1 VAVAE
6 TVAHP
11 AVVVSLTFDDG
22 SPDQLQAD
30 TIMARY
36 GMHGTFYV
44 NSGRL
49 NQPGYMSASQV
60 VTLQSDGN
68 EVAGHTVSHADLP
81 TLTQD
86 EATREVCN
94 DRVNLLGLG
103 LNVRNFAYPFGDNNA
118 AVQQIVKNCGYN
130 SARRVGDIVSPGT
143 CSGCRYAE
151 SIPPANPYAVIT
163 PDSIK
168 SDTSLLDME
177 NYVLQA
183 EQNGGGW
190 VPLVMHHVCTGCN
203 TLSITPA
210 LLDAFL
216 AWLAPRAADGTI
228 VKTIEDVIGGPLQ
241 APVSGPLLPPPSPGN
256 MLRNPSMEQIGSSG
270 TPTCWQRGGY
280 GTNTAAWSDTS
291 DAQEGVNAQRV
302 DITSLSSGDRKMISP
317 QDLGGCAPP
326 TVVGHTYLVQGWYKT
341 NGMVRMVAYSRNSLG
356 GWTWFAQGPTLASS
370 AASYTHA
377 AWTTPAMPAGST
389 AVSVGFS
396 LSSVGFLQGDNMSLS
411 DSDQTPPAVAITS
424 PADNAAVRGTLT
436 LTADASDASGIDHV
450 QFLVNGVAVCTTS
463 VAPYSCTYDT
473 TIAPDSVIAV
483 TAKAVDTAGNEG
495 LSAGNNYTVSN
506 SVPLDTTAPTVS
518 LTSPADGASVSGT
531 IGLTADAADNDKVI
545 QVLFYVNGIQVGATN
560 TAPFQTSWDSTTIP
574 DGSVNVVAKAMDAS
588 GNQTSSTP
596 LTVTV
601 NNNAQDSTP
610 PTTTTSCNGL
620 ACSTSWY
627 KKAVSLTLA
636 ATDPSPGSGVANI
649 VYTTDGTDPTGSNG
663 TVYTGAFTLAAT
675 TTVKYRAYDV
685 AGNAET
691 VRSIVL
697 SIDTVPPTAT
707 VSSPSSGATVTG
719 TTYIVAGVS
728 DNVAVV
734 RVWFYL
740 DGKALGSRIVTPLQ
754 WKWDTTTTT
763 KGTHTLFVIAAD
775 AAGNSTTSATT
786 TVSVQ

>member
-1 VAVAE
+1 V
-6 TVAHP
+6 
-11 AVVVSLTFDDG
+11 L
-22 SPDQLQAD
+22 
-30 TIMARY
+30 
-36 GMHGTFYV
+36 
-44 NSGRL
+44 
-49 NQPGYMSASQV
+49 
-60 VTLQSDGN
+60 
-68 EVAGHTVSHADLP
+68 
-81 TLTQD
+81 
-86 EATREVCN
+86 
-94 DRVNLLGLG
+94 
-103 LNVRNFAYPFGDNNA
+103 
-118 AVQQIVKNCGYN
+118 
-130 SARRVGDIVSPGT
+130 
-143 CSGCRYAE
+143 
-151 SIPPANPYAVIT
+151 T

-168 SDTSLLDME
+168 SNTSLLDME

-183 EQNGGGW
+183 EQHGGGW

-203 TLSITPA
+203 PLSITPA
-210 LLDAFL
+210 LLDQFL
-216 AWLAPRAADGTI
+216 AWLAPRAADGTV
-228 VKTIEDVIGGPLQ
+228 VKTVGDVIGGPLQ
-241 APVSGPLLPPPSPGN
+241 APVSGPPLPPPSTTN
-256 MLRNPSMEQIGSSG
+256 MLRNPSMEQIGSNG

-280 GTNTAAWSDTS
+280 GTNTAVWSDTR

-317 QDLGGCAPP
+317 QDLGVCAPP
-326 TVVGHTYLVQGWYKT
+326 TVVGHTYRVQGWYKT
-341 NGMVRMVAYSRNSLG
+341 NGLVRMVAYSRNSLG

-370 AASYTHA
+370 ATNYTRA

-396 LSSVGFLQGDNMSLS
+396 LSSVGFQQADNMSLN
-411 DSDQTPPAVAITS
+411 DSDQTSPAVTITS
-424 PADNAAVRGTLT
+424 PADNARVRGTLT
-436 LTADASDASGIDHV
+436 LTADASDASGVGHV

-495 LSAGNNYTVSN
+495 LSAAHSYTVSN

-518 LTSPADGASVSGT
+518 LTSPADGASVRGT
-531 IGLTADAADNDKVI
+531 IGLTADAADNDKVS
-545 QVLFYVNGIQVGATN
+545 QVLFYVNGIQVGATS

-588 GNQTSSTP
+588 GNQGSSTP
-596 LTVTV
+596 LTATV
-601 NNNAQDSTP
+601 DNNAQDSTA

-627 KKAVSLTLA
+627 KNAVSLTLA
-636 ATDPSPGSGVANI
+636 ATDPSPGSGVAKI

-675 TTVKYRAYDV
+675 TTVKYRSYDV

-697 SIDTVPPTAT
+697 SVDTVPPTAT
-707 VSSPSSGATVTG
+707 VSSPSSAATVTG
-719 TTYIVAGVS
+719 TTYIVAGVG

-754 WKWDTTTTT
+754 WKWNTTTAT
-763 KGTHTLFVIAAD
+763 KGTHNLYVIAAD

>member
-1 VAVAE
+1 MVKMVTNRFFVRCVWRRVCVLVAVVLLGTVSPLAAGVGAAVAE

-22 SPDQLQAD
+22 STDQLQAD

-49 NQPGYMSASQV
+49 TQPGYMSASQV

-151 SIPPANPYAVIT
+151 SIPPANPYEVIT

-168 SDTSLLDME
+168 TDTSLLDME

-183 EQNGGGW
+183 EQHGGGW
-190 VPLVMHHVCTGCN
+190 VPLVMHHVCDGCN

-228 VKTIEDVIGGPLQ
+228 VKTIGDVIGGPLQ

-396 LSSVGFLQGDNMSLS
+396 LSSVGFLQGDNMSL
-411 DSDQTPPAVAITS
+411 
-424 PADNAAVRGTLT
+424 
-436 LTADASDASGIDHV
+436 
-450 QFLVNGVAVCTTS
+450 
-463 VAPYSCTYDT
+463 
-473 TIAPDSVIAV
+473 
-483 TAKAVDTAGNEG
+483 
-495 LSAGNNYTVSN
+495 
-506 SVPLDTTAPTVS
+506 
-518 LTSPADGASVSGT
+518 
-531 IGLTADAADNDKVI
+531 ND
-545 QVLFYVNGIQVGATN
+545 
-560 TAPFQTSWDSTTIP
+560 
-574 DGSVNVVAKAMDAS
+574 
-588 GNQTSSTP
+588 
-596 LTVTV
+596 
-601 NNNAQDSTP
+601 NNAQDSTP

-627 KKAVSLTLA
+627 KNAVSVTLA

-719 TTYIVAGVS
+719 TTYIVAGVR

-763 KGTHTLFVIAAD
+763 KGTHTLYVIASD